1 MEGGENEKKRCNQ
14 PIFFLFLHRCSVERR
29 GNDFI
34 EKKACFRLS
43 DSVNLDSLR
52 MLVRILGNQ
61 ACLLSIYC
69 QSGGACSSVF
79 Y

>member
-1 MEGGENEKKRCNQ
+1 MRVVSGRGGWPNGMKGGENEKNRCNQ

-43 DSVNLDSLR
+43 DRVNLDNL
-52 MLVRILGNQ
+52 L
-61 ACLLSIYC
+61 CLH
-69 QSGGACSSVF
+69 G
-79 Y
+79 